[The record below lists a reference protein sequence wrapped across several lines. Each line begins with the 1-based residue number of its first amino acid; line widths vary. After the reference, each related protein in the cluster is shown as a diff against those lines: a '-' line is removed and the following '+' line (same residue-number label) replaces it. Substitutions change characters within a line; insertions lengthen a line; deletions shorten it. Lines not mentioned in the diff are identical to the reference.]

1 MVIRLG
7 RILTE
12 QTYTLNQERQKDQ
25 WMTSYRDIADRVADD
40 ILQQELEQGSRLPS
54 VRDLAAQHGVSA
66 KTAHAAIRELQA
78 RGLVRSYRGG
88 TIVSPFQS
96 IPTPAERLERTLAG
110 AGALR
115 PLERAHVTYAGWAGP
130 EVDSEDWHVTHVHQ
144 DVYDVLKLPQ
154 DVALGRRE
162 YVIYQR
168 KKLISLTVSWH
179 PPKIVDLVP
188 ALLAAEPITEGTVA
202 ALAAAGVR
210 FAPEDQTHLTAR
222 RATEREARLMGTAVD
237 DPVLA
242 AVSLREDSDGTPVEY
257 VETVYREL
265 EILSFNL

>member
-1 MVIRLG
+1 
-7 RILTE
+7 
-12 QTYTLNQERQKDQ
+12 
-25 WMTSYRDIADRVADD
+25 MTSYRDIADRVDEE

-54 VRDLAAQHGVSA
+54 VRDLATKYGVSA

-88 TIVSPFQS
+88 TIISPFQS

-115 PLERAHVTYAGWAGP
+115 PMERAQITYAGWAGP
-130 EVDSEDWHVTHVHQ
+130 AVDSEDWHVKHVHQ
-144 DVYDVLKLPQ
+144 DVYDVLKLDQ
-154 DVALGRRE
+154 DILLGRRE

-179 PPKIVDLVP
+179 PPRIVELVP
-188 ALLAAEPITEGTVA
+188 ALLVAEPIVKGTVA
-202 ALAAAGVR
+202 ALAAAGVE
-210 FAPEDQTHLTAR
+210 FGSGAQTHLTAR
-222 RATEREARLMGTAVD
+222 RATEREARLMGTAPD

-242 AVSLREDSDGTPVEY
+242 AVSLREDVEGQPVEY
-257 VETVYREL
+257 VETVYRET